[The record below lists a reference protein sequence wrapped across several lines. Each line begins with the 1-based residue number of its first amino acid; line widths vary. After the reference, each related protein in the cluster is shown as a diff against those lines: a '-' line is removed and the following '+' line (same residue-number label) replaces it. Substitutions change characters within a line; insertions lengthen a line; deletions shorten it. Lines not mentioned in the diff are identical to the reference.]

1 MFTISLIINLTNN
14 SVANVLFIST
24 VLGVCQVY
32 SSVELCEKY
41 QQSMSPII
49 TPSGLVIIKRI
60 LLYVW
65 LPCVFTIHYFWIL
78 ASMVFEIIGITKY
91 WNIFFWN
98 IFSQKISNYLFTSF
112 QLKILSSSSAPSRL
126 SKSQAPL

>member
-1 MFTISLIINLTNN
+1 VFTISLIINLTNN
-14 SVANVLFIST
+14 SVANILFIST
-24 VLGVCQVY
+24 VLGVCQAPPW
-32 SSVELCEKY
+32 SCAKST

-60 LLYVW
+60 WLYVW

-98 IFSQKISNYLFTSF
+98 IFSQKISNYLFTFF
-112 QLKILSSSSAPSRL
+112 QLNTLSSSSAPSRL